1 MEKKVTAQDLQAP
14 PSLFDLN
21 QLARLDQLKLDQLF
35 PLGLEDESID
45 ETLVNVSA
53 TTFLYHKFREFFIE
67 NIPVDLVKQL
77 PTWRFTL
84 GICCY
89 GLALFLFIY
98 FSLSNYQNT
107 MADEYI
113 SLDSNDGICETVPI
127 PVTGT
132 YHADANG
139 NWEGTA
145 DFKYFQAPYAFFY
158 NNFVRC

>member
-1 MEKKVTAQDLQAP
+1 
-14 PSLFDLN
+14 
-21 QLARLDQLKLDQLF
+21 
-35 PLGLEDESID
+35 
-45 ETLVNVSA
+45 
-53 TTFLYHKFREFFIE
+53 
-67 NIPVDLVKQL
+67 
-77 PTWRFTL
+77 
-84 GICCY
+84 
-89 GLALFLFIY
+89 
-98 FSLSNYQNT
+98 

-158 NNFVRC
+158 NNFGYACQVRLLMTSLFLYIVVN